1 MSANPISVA
10 VTLAPATVGAAGGS
24 TTDVKVVT
32 MDVMS
37 GGGEGAGGDGSTTRR
52 RRRGRRRQTQ
62 KGGGEVEG
70 GDTGEGQV
78 DVQKIVP
85 APGTITT
92 AVAPAPTPASAII
105 QPKPVAMQLGGAT
118 KRVGAGSAVVATQPQ
133 QQPPKVIIA
142 PPKKKPVKIML
153 VPKKPGVVGAATAA
167 PVRPPKKF
175 TARRVHVTI
184 DNTSKTQKRR
194 RMTIQRIDALTETQL
209 QEAAVLAKLSRAE
222 TVKKV
227 PADLLRQ
234 MLKDYHMMRG
244 ALI

>member
-10 VTLAPATVGAAGGS
+10 VTLAPATVGS

-37 GGGEGAGGDGSTTRR
+37 DGGGGGDGSTTRR

-85 APGTITT
+85 APGTIAT

-133 QQPPKVIIA
+133 QQHPPKVIIA

-153 VPKKPGVVGAATAA
+153 VPKKPGVAGAATAA

>member
-10 VTLAPATVGAAGGS
+10 VTLAPAAVGS

-85 APGTITT
+85 APG
-92 AVAPAPTPASAII
+92 APAYAPTPAPAPASAII

-118 KRVGAGSAVVATQPQ
+118 KRVGAGSAVVATQQ

-153 VPKKPGVVGAATAA
+153 VPKKPGVAGAATAA